1 MSKGTLGLIFLCGLQ
16 AAFSQPAITTWHND
30 NMRTGQNLQ
39 ETILTP
45 ANVNPTQFGKVFSY
59 SVDGNIYAQ
68 PLYVPNVTI
77 PNKGVHNV
85 IYVATE
91 NDSVYA
97 FDADSRTLNPSPL
110 WYTNV
115 TNPPNVIPYPCLDN
129 HKGCNIYPIIGITGT
144 PVINLATNK
153 IYFVARTKE
162 IVTGQTLPYYYER
175 LHALD
180 ITTGAEVPGSPY
192 TICGS
197 QTNVGC
203 KLNSG
208 PFNPLQAGQRAA
220 LLWLPQT
227 GFPEGVVFA
236 GFAGKGMMMAF
247 DAQTLNRVAD
257 WTVSPNFQV
266 GDQGAS
272 GIWGS
277 GGALSADSNGN
288 VYVSVADGN
297 FDANVAGGK
306 NYGDSVIKI
315 KLTKNNSTG
324 KYFFKILDYF
334 TPVDQQCR
342 AFNDID
348 LGSGVPM
355 LVPRQLGPAPNLIV
369 VGGKTSGVCD
379 SNPSFYL
386 VNRGALGH
394 LGGELQDVAAPL
406 QGYWSSPAYWSNGTQ
421 NFVYMSGVQTTSA
434 GDSLRQFALVNGQFN
449 PITSISNTAA
459 TFLAGTTPSVSSN
472 GTSNGVLWTIERP
485 AIVDNEKATIPAVL
499 HAYPAVNVS
508 TELYNS
514 NMNASRDKAGYST
527 KFLPPVIVNGKVYVG
542 TQTELDVYGL
552 CPCPQQ

>member
-1 MSKGTLGLIFLCGLQ
+1 MSKRTLGLIFLCGCQ

-30 NMRTGQNLQ
+30 TMRTGQNLQ

-45 ANVNPTQFGKVFSY
+45 ANVNQTQFGKVFSY

-68 PLYVPNVTI
+68 PLYVPHVTI
-77 PNKGVHNV
+77 PNQGLHNV

-97 FDADSRTLNPSPL
+97 FDADSKTLNPSPL

-115 TNPPNVIPYPCLDN
+115 TSPPNVVPYPCLDN
-129 HKGCNIYPIIGITGT
+129 HKGCNIVPIIGITGT

-180 ITTGAEVPGSPY
+180 ITTGAEVPGSPS

-197 QTNVGC
+197 QNNAGC

-208 PFNPLQAGQRAA
+208 PFNPLVAGQRAA

-227 GFPEGVVFA
+227 GFAEGVVFA

-257 WTVSPNFQV
+257 WTASPQTQA

-277 GGALSADSNGN
+277 GGALSADSSGN
-288 VYVSVADGN
+288 VYVNVADGYFN
-297 FDANVAGGK
+297 ANVAGGK
-306 NYGDSVIKI
+306 NYGDSVVKM
-315 KLTKNNSTG
+315 KLTKNNGTG
-324 KYFFKILDYF
+324 KYFFNILDYF

-342 AFNDID
+342 AFDDID
-348 LGSGVPM
+348 LGSSSPM
-355 LVPRQLGPAPNLIV
+355 LVPPQPGSTPNLVV
-369 VGGKTSGVCD
+369 VGGKASGVCD

-386 VNRGALGH
+386 LNRDALGH
-394 LGGELQDVAAPL
+394 LGGELQDVAAPML
-406 QGYWSSPAYWSNGTQ
+406 GYWSSPAYWSNGVQ

-449 PITSISNTAA
+449 PITSIANTTA

-472 GTSNGVLWTIERP
+472 GTNNGVLWTIERP
-485 AIVDNEKATIPAVL
+485 AIVDNEKATVPAVL
-499 HAYPAVNVS
+499 HAYPAANIS

-514 NMNASRDKAGYST
+514 NMNPSRDQAGFST
-527 KFLPPVIVNGKVYVG
+527 KFLPPVIVNGRVYVG

-552 CPCPQQ
+552 CPCPQ